1 MLGWIGLSIALL
13 IASALGAA
21 VAFRA
26 DRSSLAIGTTG
37 SILACVIG
45 AAASISALVSGLEQ
59 SFLAG
64 WPLPIGQIHLGLDS
78 LSAFFLTCIFVISG
92 LVTVYGA
99 GYLQAYIGKRRLAPA
114 LTFFNLRVA
123 AMVALVIARDGI
135 FFLVAWEI
143 MSFASFFLVTFE
155 NEREDVRRAGMTYLI
170 ASQLGVAFL
179 FAMFALLGH
188 NAGSFDFD
196 QFTAGVTP
204 SASLAG
210 ICFLLAVVGFGTKA
224 GFWPVH
230 IWLPDAHPA
239 APSHVSAL
247 MSGVMIKMGIYGLLR
262 TLMFLGNPPAW
273 WGTLLV
279 GIGIITGIAGVLHAL
294 AQHDLKRLLAYHSVE
309 NIGIIALGMGIG
321 LLGQSH
327 RNTTV
332 AFLGYAGAL
341 LHVLNHGLFKSL
353 LFEGA
358 GSIVHATGTRD
369 IESLGGLYRRMPIT
383 GLTFLVGSV
392 AICGLPPLNGFV
404 SEWLVYVGAFQGG
417 ADLPVSW
424 GATAIAAIPA
434 LALIGALAAAC
445 FVKAFGV
452 VFLGEARTSVVTN
465 AHEAGGTMRWPMI
478 ITALLCAAI
487 GIWPTGAVQLVAP
500 AAQLLSRSA
509 PPVEALGSL
518 TAITRVATM
527 LAGLILVLAIVRKVL
542 LRGREV
548 SQAPTWGCGYALPTP
563 RMQYSAASFVEPLLR
578 PFMALIPTR
587 IRRDG
592 PNGFFPFKATYEEHL
607 GDAAGERV
615 LAPASRAFIQALSRV
630 RIIQQGRVQ
639 LYLVYIAA
647 TLVILLVWQ
656 LAGVTGR

>member
-1 MLGWIGLSIALL
+1 MLGWIGLSIGLL
-13 IASALGAA
+13 IGSALGAA

-26 DRSSLAIGTTG
+26 DRSSLAIGTAG
-37 SILACVIG
+37 SILACVTG
-45 AAASISALVSGLEQ
+45 AAASIAALVSSLEE
-59 SFLAG
+59 SFLAD
-64 WPLPIGQIHLGLDS
+64 WPLPIGEIHVGLDS
-78 LSAFFLTCIFVISG
+78 LSAFFLACIFVISG

-99 GYLQAYIGKRRLAPA
+99 GYLRPYIGKRRLAPA
-114 LTFFNLRVA
+114 LTFFNLLVA

-135 FFLVAWEI
+135 FFLVAWEV

-155 NEREDVRRAGMTYLI
+155 NDREDVRRAGMTYLI

-188 NAGSFDFD
+188 SAGSFNFD
-196 QFTAGVTP
+196 SFAGNVP
-204 SASLAG
+204 AGGSLAG

-224 GFWPVH
+224 GFVPLH

-262 TLMFLGNPPAW
+262 TLLFLGSPPAW
-273 WGTLLV
+273 WGALLV
-279 GIGIITGIAGVLHAL
+279 GIGIVTGISGVLHAL
-294 AQHDLKRLLAYHSVE
+294 TQRDIKRLLAYSSVE
-309 NIGIIALGMGIG
+309 NIGIIALGLGVGII
-321 LLGQSH
+321 GQSH
-327 RNTTV
+327 GNGAV

-341 LHVLNHGLFKSL
+341 LHVFNHGLFKSL

-358 GSIVHATGTRD
+358 GSVLHATGTRN
-369 IESLGGLYRRMPIT
+369 IESLGGLYRHMPVT
-383 GLTFLVGSV
+383 GLTFLAGSL
-392 AICGLPPLNGFV
+392 AICGLPLFNGFA
-404 SEWLVYVGAFQGG
+404 SEWLVYLGAFQAGSG
-417 ADLPVSW
+417 LPAAW
-424 GATAIAAIPA
+424 GVTAIAAIPA
-434 LALIGALAAAC
+434 LALIGALAVAC
-445 FVKAFGV
+445 FVRAFGV
-452 VFLGEARTSVVTN
+452 VFLGESRTEAVTG
-465 AHEAGGTMRWPMI
+465 AHEAGIAMRLPMI
-478 ITALLCAAI
+478 VTAVLCAVV
-487 GIWPTGAVQLVAP
+487 GIWPAGALRLIAPAVQMFTH
-500 AAQLLSRSA
+500 AAATTETL
-509 PPVEALGSL
+509 ESL
-518 TAITRVATM
+518 TAITRIASV
-527 LAGLILVLAIVRKVL
+527 LAGLVIVLVLARKVL

-578 PFMALIPTR
+578 PFMALIPIR
-587 IRRDG
+587 VRRDG
-592 PNGFFPFKATYEEHL
+592 PNGFFPVKATYEERL

-630 RIIQQGRVQ
+630 RIIQQGRIQ